1 MDSDRDT
8 DTVLGNF
15 IEDDADEMVRI
26 IEKQFGELA
35 VDYLLNQKE
44 AEKVADNLQG
54 KLDGKILKKDVCKYR

>member
-1 MDSDRDT
+1 MDSDIDT

-54 KLDGKILKKDVCKYR
+54 KLDGKILKKDVCKYG

>member
-1 MDSDRDT
+1 MDSDIDT

-54 KLDGKILKKDVCKYR
+54 KLDGKI

>member
-1 MDSDRDT
+1 MDSDIDT

-44 AEKVADNLQG
+44 AVKVADNLQG
-54 KLDGKILKKDVCKYR
+54 KLDGKILKKDVCKYS

>member
-1 MDSDRDT
+1 MDSDIDT